1 MVTIKIAASVSAAT
15 FKNASNENVPSITTS
30 VRLAACLV
38 NMRNLKQ
45 TVTSLRMPK
54 ILVVEDEQMLARIIG
69 MKIEEEG
76 FQVVHAYDGEE
87 AFNQLTQPVLPDLV
101 LLDVLLPKMSG
112 FDVLQKLRDGNHPLP
127 KVIVFSNFAQK
138 ADVERAHALGAVDY
152 IVKAAFSPAEILG
165 KIKSVFEQAQS
176 LRPTMP
182 AATAAPTQPAPPASP
197 YQSFASMQDVMPMSE
212 VLRPGQPNN
221 NP

>member
-1 MVTIKIAASVSAAT
+1 
-15 FKNASNENVPSITTS
+15 
-30 VRLAACLV
+30 
-38 NMRNLKQ
+38 
-45 TVTSLRMPK
+45 MPK

-76 FQVVHAYDGEE
+76 FEVVHAYDGEE
-87 AFNQLTQPVLPDLV
+87 AFTQLTQPVLPDLV

-112 FDVLQKLRDGNHPLP
+112 FDVLQKMREGNHPLP
-127 KVIVFSNFAQK
+127 KIIVFSNFAQK
-138 ADVERAHALGAVDY
+138 ADVERAHELGAIDY

-165 KIKSVFEQAQS
+165 KIKAVFEQQAT
-176 LRPTMP
+176 LEATMP
-182 AATAAPTQPAPPASP
+182 ATPTAATPAPAASP
-197 YQSFASMQDVMPMSE
+197 YQSFASMEDVMPMSE